1 MMITWGG
8 GERELDGKQGILLIL
23 GSVFRVWNAL
33 NCSRRTEE
41 PAVELRELVA
51 LRSWSIQAVAHR
63 ARKRDKQY
71 STGAVAQAR
80 AARARTVLL
89 GDEVNPGGSERTQRA
104 GVYTDGS
111 RNVGGGRASMAHIEG
126 GVIEPEKARSRQE
139 ARKKSGGDT
148 GIEMRLE
155 EAPDR
160 CQRSLEAKLQSIR
173 QPPTGFMQKLLPGGI
188 CLAKAGNQQ
197 SPRSEGEQVEGGGSD
212 GDGVNLTCVNKST
225 HLVERPRAI
234 NSGGQAGQRW
244 ARKSSQR
251 SGRAK
256 SRGPVIYQIPV
267 YAWLEWLWWHHEH
280 AG

>member
-1 MMITWGG
+1 MGGGG

-188 CLAKAGNQQ
+188 CRAPGAK
-197 SPRSEGEQVEGGGSD
+197 GSKWREEEVMGTD
-212 GDGVNLTCVNKST
+212 PDGVNLTCVNKST

-267 YAWLEWLWWHHEH
+267 YA
-280 AG
+280 